1 MSREN
6 VELGGLQLPN
16 HRDVGT
22 SPIFNS
28 SSQTTLQV
36 EVSFRNFKCQ
46 GWCLTS
52 SGLCWVFNAA
62 TAVSARKVLGSNRQ
76 QLVSVVWI
84 LFVLKDYAN
93 KVDTSESQGR
103 DRMPVQLDSCSAQG
117 LPHVPEQ
124 SNGMTEMIEVTT
136 NHVL

>member
-6 VELGGLQLPN
+6 VEPGGLQLPN
-16 HRDVGT
+16 HRDVWT

-62 TAVSARKVLGSNRQ
+62 TAVSARKVLGSKRQ

-84 LFVLKDYAN
+84 LFVL

-103 DRMPVQLDSCSAQG
+103 DRMPVQLDSCSTQG